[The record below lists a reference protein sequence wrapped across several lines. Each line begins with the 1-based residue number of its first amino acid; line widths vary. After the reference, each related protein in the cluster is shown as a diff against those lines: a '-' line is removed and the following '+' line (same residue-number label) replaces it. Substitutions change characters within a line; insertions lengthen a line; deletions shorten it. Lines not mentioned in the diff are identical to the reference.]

1 MEGRGDTL
9 LCMGTTGELSK
20 AGGIDGATVDQSMKS
35 SREYMRSPSK
45 AQGSC
50 PFTQSI
56 LRANSTLQMHPH
68 EVYTFQNP
76 FSFHQYNFQQS
87 STTSLSTHN
96 HPSPPPNGK
105 LAEKRTTPKK
115 LQNGLTTLVK
125 GLILVHNNVVE
136 ISVNNQMNPIHN
148 PLPKFDQPIPMSK
161 VTQAGTHKA
170 YHTGIVPVPS
180 TLCPNCLAWD
190 RLWLWYPLSSQ
201 SGNTGCI
208 KVSKSD
214 LDYHI
219 HFKLCRV
226 ICRRNSGEL
235 CLHNMHMAYS
245 SWCSLGHG
253 SYASQSSTSR
263 CGNSSTSNIQ
273 ADQESLSH
281 SEADGMNY

>member
-1 MEGRGDTL
+1 M
-9 LCMGTTGELSK
+9 
-20 AGGIDGATVDQSMKS
+20 DGATVDQSMKS

-45 AQGSC
+45 GQGSC

-68 EVYTFQNP
+68 EVYTLQNP

-96 HPSPPPNGK
+96 HPSPIPNDQ

-115 LQNGLTTLVK
+115 LQNSLTTLTK
-125 GLILVHNNVVE
+125 GLTLVHNNVVE

-170 YHTGIVPVPS
+170 YHTGLVPVPS

-253 SYASQSSTSR
+253 RYASQSSTSR
-263 CGNSSTSNIQ
+263 CSNSSTSNIQ